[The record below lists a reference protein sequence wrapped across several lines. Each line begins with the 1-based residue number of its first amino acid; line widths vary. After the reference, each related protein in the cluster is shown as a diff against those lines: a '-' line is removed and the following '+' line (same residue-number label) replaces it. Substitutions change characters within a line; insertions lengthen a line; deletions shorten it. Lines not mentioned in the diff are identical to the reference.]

1 MHEIHQ
7 LAGPRLRSRDGR
19 ERLPNEDVGGTV
31 VRMLVLRVRVHDDRR
46 FELAQDPLELAADVV
61 STVSNAPNHLLSER
75 RAESIGVWRF
85 ERALLSR
92 KVLRREQAETLV
104 WKAEK

>member
-1 MHEIHQ
+1 MQEIHQ
-7 LAGPRLRSRDGR
+7 LAGPRLRAGDGR
-19 ERLPNEDVGGTV
+19 ERLPNAHVGGTV
-31 VRMLVLRVRVHDDRR
+31 VGMLVLRVRIDDDRR
-46 FELAQDPLELAADVV
+46 FELAQDPLELAPDVV

-85 ERALLSR
+85 ERALLGR

-104 WKAEK
+104 RK